1 MSGDLQFFLDFMSP
15 FAYLA
20 HQRLPSLARRYGRG
34 ITYCPIDLPAAKR
47 AAGNSGPP
55 NVKIPVKLRY
65 LMTDM
70 DRWARRYGVPLKFPV
85 SLDSGLMNKGLFYA
99 IDRAQAESYA
109 GVAWRRSW
117 GEGGDMGD
125 PALLQEVAAEL
136 NWDTGEFLGFLHS
149 EEAEARYDAGNRRAQ
164 ELGVFGVPTIRI
176 GDQMWWGNDRLDFLE
191 EYLAQPDLKFAIQEK
206 VL

>member
-1 MSGDLQFFLDFMSP
+1 M
-15 FAYLA
+15 
-20 HQRLPSLARRYGRG
+20 
-34 ITYCPIDLPAAKR
+34 
-47 AAGNSGPP
+47 
-55 NVKIPVKLRY
+55 KLRY
-65 LMTDM
+65 LVTDM

-85 SLDSGLMNKGLFYA
+85 SLDSGLMNKGLYYA

-109 GVAWRRSW
+109 GVAWRRCW

-136 NWDTGEFLGFLHS
+136 GWDAGEFLGFLHS

-176 GDQMWWGNDRLDFLE
+176 GDQMWWGNDRMDFLE

-206 VL
+206 VP